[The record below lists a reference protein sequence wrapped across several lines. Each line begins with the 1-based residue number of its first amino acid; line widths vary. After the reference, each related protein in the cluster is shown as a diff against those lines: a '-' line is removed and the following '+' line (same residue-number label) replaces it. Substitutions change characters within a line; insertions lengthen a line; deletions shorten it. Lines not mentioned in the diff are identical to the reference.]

1 MPLMSRL
8 KRFGIDP
15 YLMLLFA
22 TVLGAALL
30 PAHDRVAEVLD
41 GVSYWAVALL
51 FFLYGA
57 KLSTASI
64 IAGVTNWRLQL
75 GVLATTFLVFPLLG
89 IGMAAVTAPLLG
101 AAFAAGLIYVGCLPS
116 TIQSAV
122 AFTALARGNVA
133 GAVCAASIS
142 NLIGVVLAPL
152 LVSLLMT
159 TGGPVSINP
168 DAVWKIA
175 QQILLPFFIGQ
186 LARPLLISFLDRYKS
201 TVTLYDRGVILLI
214 VYVAFSAGVS
224 GGTFASAGP
233 WVLAALAGVMALML
247 ALAFGA
253 TILLGRGAGLDRAD
267 RATLLFCGSTKSLA
281 TGLPMAGILFVGQDV
296 AAILLPLMLYH
307 LIQLVTCA
315 LISQRMAAAPEGAA
329 A

>member
-1 MPLMSRL
+1 MLARL
-8 KRFGIDP
+8 KRYGIDP
-15 YLMLLFA
+15 YLVLLFA
-22 TVLGAALL
+22 TVAAAALL
-30 PAHDRVAEVLD
+30 PAGGDIATVLK

-64 IAGVTNWRLQL
+64 LAGLTNWRLQL
-75 GVLATTFLVFPLLG
+75 GILATTFVVFPVLG
-89 IGMAAVTAPLLG
+89 LGLAAVAAPLLG

-142 NLIGVVLAPL
+142 NLIGVVLSPL
-152 LVSLLMT
+152 LVSLLLT
-159 TGGPVSINP
+159 TEGPVSINP

-175 QQILLPFFIGQ
+175 QQILLPFFLGQ
-186 LARPLLISFLDRYKS
+186 LARPLLIRFLDRYKS

-214 VYVAFSAGVS
+214 VYVAFSAGIT
-224 GGTFASAGP
+224 GGTFATAGAAH
-233 WVLAALAGVMALML
+233 LAALGAVVAVML
-247 ALAFGA
+247 ALAFAA
-253 TILLGRGAGLDRAD
+253 TILIGRVSGMDRAD
-267 RATLLFCGSTKSLA
+267 RATMLFCGSTKSLA
-281 TGLPMAGILFVGQDV
+281 TGLPMAGILFLGQDV

-307 LIQLVTCA
+307 LLQLVVCA
-315 LISQRMAAAPEGAA
+315 LIAQRMAAVPEAVAA
-329 A
+329 